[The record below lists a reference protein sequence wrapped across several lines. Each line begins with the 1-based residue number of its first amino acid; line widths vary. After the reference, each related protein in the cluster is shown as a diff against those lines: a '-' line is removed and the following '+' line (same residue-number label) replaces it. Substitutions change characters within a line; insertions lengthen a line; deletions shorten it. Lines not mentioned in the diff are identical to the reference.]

1 MTPLRRAATAVLVV
15 VLAVVVAAAAAA
27 KPRRILVDTDM
38 DTDDLFALLYLL
50 KQNRSEFELKSM
62 SMADKTFPNKTVHVT
77 TNHVLQ
83 QQTSRA
89 DSWT

>member
-50 KQNRSEFELKSM
+50 KQNRSEFELKS
-62 SMADKTFPNKTVHVT
+62 AFLPN
-77 TNHVLQ
+77 
-83 QQTSRA
+83 
-89 DSWT
+89 